1 MDLIFLS
8 IGVFKSVVRARANGT
23 DVYLTNTRKNSKEIE
38 KLLIKIQR
46 EDTTLLSAYETTHTY
61 QQK

>member
-1 MDLIFLS
+1 MDLIFL
-8 IGVFKSVVRARANGT
+8 IGVFKSVVRARANRT

-38 KLLIKIQR
+38 KLLIKIR
-46 EDTTLLSAYETTHTY
+46 KEDTTLLSAYATTHTY